1 MSKTRLAV
9 LLSGSGRTL
18 QNIIEH
24 IQSGKLDAEIV
35 LVISSKKGAYG
46 LKRAQMH
53 GLPTVT
59 VPRKGFA
66 NDEEFS
72 KAITSQLDRVQPEL
86 ILMAGFLHFYRIP
99 AHYLG
104 KVMNIHPALL
114 PGYGGKGF
122 YGLKVH
128 QSVLMSGAK
137 ESGCTVH
144 FADNIYDHG
153 PIILQRRVP
162 VYPEDTPE
170 TLAERVFKEECIAY
184 PEAIRLFQQ
193 GKLKPGLNP

>member
-1 MSKTRLAV
+1 VSKTRLAV

-128 QSVLMSGAK
+128 QSVLMSGVK